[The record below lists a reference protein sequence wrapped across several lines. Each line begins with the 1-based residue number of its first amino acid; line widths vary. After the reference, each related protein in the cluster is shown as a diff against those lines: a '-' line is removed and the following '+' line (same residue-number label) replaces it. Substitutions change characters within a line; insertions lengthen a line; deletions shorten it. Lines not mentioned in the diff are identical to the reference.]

1 MKTALL
7 NRIFH
12 LAILLLVLNYSY
24 VIAQSDKHETLTNA
38 SVVKLVK
45 AGFKEKNIISI
56 IASRPANFDLSTDR
70 MIELKRSG
78 VSERVILAMV
88 ARQEGMEISDEIWAD
103 EGFMNG
109 GMNNAQKSPTN
120 QSGGGSL
127 DIFGSSG
134 GSRGSTKSRGGDGS
148 ASGDTVTTGSATVR
162 ILKPPSEAEGP
173 VKLEKTPSLT
183 NDTVIE
189 LVEAGFSE
197 GTIVRRIEQSPAAFD
212 LSPEKL
218 TELRKR
224 RVSEKILVAMKAAM
238 GEEPAK

>member
-7 NRIFH
+7 NRILQF
-12 LAILLLVLNYSY
+12 AVLLLILNYSY
-24 VIAQSDKHETLTNA
+24 AIAQSDKNVPLTNA
-38 SVVKLVK
+38 AVVKLVK
-45 AGFKEKNIISI
+45 AGFKDKTIINI

-78 VSERVILAMV
+78 VSEKLILAML
-88 ARQEGMEISDEIWAD
+88 ARQEGMAIDDEIWAD
-103 EGFMNG
+103 EGFMSG
-109 GMNNAQKSPTN
+109 GLNNSQKSPTN
-120 QSGGGSL
+120 QGDGTSV

-134 GSRGSTKSRGGDGS
+134 GSKGSTRSRGGDGS

-162 ILKPPSEAEGP
+162 ILKPPSEADAP

-212 LSPEKL
+212 LSPDKL
-218 TELRKR
+218 AELRKR